1 MNDLCIS
8 ITNVTMNDVEEIV
21 QLDVK
26 HSGEAKADYWKKIVA
41 DFSQDTEGRIAL
53 LARDDA
59 GDLAGFLFGE
69 VRAWEFGSARCGWIF
84 SVAVD
89 PAISRQGVAG
99 EILEVARQRFLDL
112 GVDLMRTM
120 VRRDD
125 VPMAAFFRS
134 SGFVAGPYAEME
146 CRLTAKR
153 PENTGESHV

>member
-1 MNDLCIS
+1 MKDLCIS
-8 ITNVTMNDVEEIV
+8 ITDVTINDVEEIV

-41 DFSQDTEGRIAL
+41 DFSHDTEGRIAL
-53 LARDDA
+53 LARD
-59 GDLAGFLFGE
+59 GSGNLAGFLFGE

-89 PAISRQGVAG
+89 PTISRRGVAG
-99 EILEVARQRFLDL
+99 EILRVARQRFRDL

-146 CRLTAKR
+146 CTLQPKHD
-153 PENTGESHV
+153 EETGESHV